1 MDYKD
6 TILLPKTAFAM
17 RGNLPQNEPKKYK
30 AWNEKKVY
38 EKIKKNREDVEESFT
53 LNLFQKDFSKL

>member
-17 RGNLPQNEPKKYK
+17 RGNLPQNEPKRYK
-30 AWNEKKVY
+30 AWNEK
-38 EKIKKNREDVEESFT
+38 
-53 LNLFQKDFSKL
+53 